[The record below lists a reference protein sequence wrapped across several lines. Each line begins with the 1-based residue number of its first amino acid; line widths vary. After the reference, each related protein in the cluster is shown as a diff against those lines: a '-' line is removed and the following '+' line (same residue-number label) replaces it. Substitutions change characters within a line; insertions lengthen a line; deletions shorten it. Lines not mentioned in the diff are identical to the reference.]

1 MGFVTVNAFNVD
13 SREFE
18 PLLVNVAFII
28 KAKRFEI
35 EKGTINVIQLAPDG
49 EWRAIKETPDELDV
63 LIGSIHDPDYGKLK
77 ELGRIFGSKR

>member
-1 MGFVTVNAFNVD
+1 MAFITVNAFNVD

-18 PLLVNVAFII
+18 PLFINTSFLI
-28 KAKRFEI
+28 KARKFET

-63 LIGSIHDPDYGKLK
+63 LIGSIHDPDYAKLK
-77 ELGRIFGSKR
+77 ELGRLFSRKP